1 MSIPYRTQ
9 QRLKRTAI
17 VTLILLVVAVII
29 WGMWVIWL
37 QRFVTYTRDEGA
49 VINFDQPETLPAGE
63 LAAPPAED
71 TQIEIYYNEGD
82 NKINVGLELT
92 QLKGYYVTEDE
103 LYDDPDSIWTR
114 VEMLPTNTAVML
126 DVKDIYGAFYYN
138 TNTGRPK
145 IDAAKAS
152 AVDALLA
159 KLKSSGLYTIAI
171 VHALRDRAFGLD
183 NTGSGLPV
191 EGGYLWVDEY
201 NCYWLDP
208 TAEGTITYLINI
220 AKELQALG
228 FDEVVFEDYYF
239 PESEEIIFYGDK
251 KQALEETAQTLV
263 TSCASNAFAVSFVS
277 DGSWTAPTGRS
288 RTYRDDINNPVE
300 LLTVVKDLTIEEPN
314 IHLVFVTSNMDER
327 FEEYGVLRPLE
338 QHR

>member
-9 QRLKRTAI
+9 QKLKRIAT
-17 VTLILLVVAVII
+17 VTLILLLVAVVI
-29 WGMWVIWL
+29 WGMWIIWL
-37 QRFVTYTRDEGA
+37 QRFVIYTREEGA
-49 VINFDQPETLPAGE
+49 VIDFGKPETLPAGE
-63 LAAPPAED
+63 MAVPPEEGA
-71 TQIEIYYNEGD
+71 QIEIYYNEGD

-92 QLKGYYVTEDE
+92 QMNGYYVTEDE
-103 LYDDPDSIWTR
+103 LYDDPSGIWAR

-126 DVKDIYGAFYYN
+126 DVKDIYGDFYYS

-145 IDAAKAS
+145 IDQAKAS
-152 AVDALLA
+152 AVDGLLA
-159 KLKSSGLYTIAI
+159 KLKSSGLYTIAL
-171 VHALRDRAFGLD
+171 VPALRDRAFGLD
-183 NTGSGLPV
+183 HTSNGLPV

-208 TAEGTITYLINI
+208 TAEGTISYLVNI

-239 PESEEIIFYGDK
+239 PESDEIIFYGDK
-251 KQALEETAQTLV
+251 QQALADTAQKLV
-263 TSCASNAFAVSFVS
+263 TSCASDAFAVSFVS

-288 RTYRDDINNPVE
+288 RTYRDDVNNPVE
-300 LLTVVKDLTIEEPN
+300 LLTAVKDMTMEEPN
-314 IHLVFVTSNMDER
+314 IYLVFITSNMDER

-338 QHR
+338 QHH